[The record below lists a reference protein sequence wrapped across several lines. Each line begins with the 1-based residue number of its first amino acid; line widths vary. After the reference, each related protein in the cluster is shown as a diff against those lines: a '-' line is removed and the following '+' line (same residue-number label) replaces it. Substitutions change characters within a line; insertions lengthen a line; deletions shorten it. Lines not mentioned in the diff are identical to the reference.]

1 MAIIA
6 TENPH
11 YSNLV
16 KREDG
21 IEWGQ
26 CKKVVTING
35 AAATLPIGS
44 VLGSFIASPVGTAG
58 AVVGTGN
65 GTMGTITM
73 TSNANLQLGKYTLK
87 IVKAVANAGDF
98 LLLNPQ
104 GLAVG
109 HGQVAVAFNQ
119 AGFAFTLA
127 DGATDF
133 VVGDTITITVT
144 GTVKY
149 KLIEATATD
158 GTEVAKAV
166 VVGDATGNP
175 VPVVATLNTDVNA
188 LVLYRGVCAVADTAL
203 NYGASVDTDAEK
215 AAIKAQLEAVGIDV
229 LAQY

>member
-1 MAIIA
+1 MAVIFSD
-6 TENPH
+6 TQR
-11 YSNLV
+11 YSNVV

-21 IEWGQ
+21 MEWGQ
-26 CKKVVTING
+26 CKKVVTINQ

-65 GTMGTITM
+65 GTMGSITM

-133 VVGDTITITVT
+133 VDGDSITITVT

-149 KLIEATATD
+149 KLVEATATD

-166 VVGDATGNP
+166 VVGDSMGAPTSI
-175 VPVVATLNTDVNA
+175 VAAANTDVNA
-188 LVLYRGVCAVADTAL
+188 LVLYRGVCAVADKAL
-203 NYGASVDTDAEK
+203 TYGASVDTDAEK
-215 AAIKAQLEAVGIDV
+215 AVVKAQLEAVGIDV
-229 LAQY
+229 LTQI